1 MNRAKTP
8 QVGVIEAL
16 AAVLPAEALLTEPES
31 MRPYEDRKSV
41 V

>member
-16 AAVLPAEALLTEPES
+16 AAVLPAEALLIKE
-31 MRPYEDRKSV
+31 KK
-41 V
+41 